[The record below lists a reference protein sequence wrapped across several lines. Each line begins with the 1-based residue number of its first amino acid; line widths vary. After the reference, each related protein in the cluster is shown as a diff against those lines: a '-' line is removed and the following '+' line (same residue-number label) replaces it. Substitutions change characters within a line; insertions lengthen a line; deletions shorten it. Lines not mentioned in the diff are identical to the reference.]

1 MQILQ
6 AAQQGDQ
13 QAAQIVQQAQA
24 VMQDPQQQQQIVQ
37 AAQQGDQSAMAIIA
51 VMMAAN
57 QAQSAKFG
65 AKLSYIQRLRGVCP
79 EGTEMQFFKQGGQ
92 VCKKCVQKVKMKEG
106 GETPQ
111 NTVDAFKCGRKMKR
125 KAACGTKVKMNKD
138 GSKLKKYQNPDGGI
152 EARYKGGTHSSKA
165 FRDFSTGQVRYDLPR
180 EETIAGTDRTWYG
193 KRPSSM
199 HLIIDPTTNDSTV
212 YEYTSFIPSFS
223 MDFGVPRLARFLTGQ
238 PATSK
243 KVKRTPADWERAKA
257 AAKRMK

>member
-51 VMMAAN
+51 VMMAAQ

-92 VCKKCVQKVKMKEG
+92 VCKKCVKKVKMKEG

-111 NTVDAFKCGRKMKR
+111 NPVDAFKCGRKMKR
-125 KAACGTKVKMNKD
+125 KAACGTKVKMDQK
-138 GSKLKKYQNPDGGI
+138 GSKVTPKTETNTRTYSGWNPPPAVSITQRITHHPKGSGLDPDTTYIRTENYPESPKDYVETGSVKHGPNKRRTKTGDYDRI
-152 EARYKGGTHSSKA
+152 RKEYK
-165 FRDFSTGQVRYDLPR
+165 
-180 EETIAGTDRTWYG
+180 
-193 KRPSSM
+193 SM
-199 HLIIDPTTNDSTV
+199 N
-212 YEYTSFIPSFS
+212 
-223 MDFGVPRLARFLTGQ
+223 
-238 PATSK
+238 
-243 KVKRTPADWERAKA
+243 
-257 AAKRMK
+257 